1 MGVSV
6 RSDGAPLWVYRL
18 WVAGSNFS
26 GEPGSV
32 RYAVGQARERWGIV
46 TELAAG
52 ELAIPAGRGAFAAV
66 ESVEGRHLQVDL
78 DVHPRGVV
86 VTVAV
91 TRTSADGAST
101 ETVLWISPR
110 RFTVREFRRPVRG
123 GPRRAAASP

>member
-1 MGVSV
+1 
-6 RSDGAPLWVYRL
+6 
-18 WVAGSNFS
+18 
-26 GEPGSV
+26 
-32 RYAVGQARERWGIV
+32 
-46 TELAAG
+46 
-52 ELAIPAGRGAFAAV
+52 
-66 ESVEGRHLQVDL
+66 
-78 DVHPRGVV
+78 V